1 MKRKWVVHAIGLV
14 CVFGMF
20 IGCEPN
26 ADNVVPVKNEEI
38 QTLISSAK
46 MEKASEDSIEMRSE
60 GTSENTSGEMS
71 EKIGRYEKSDSVS
84 KIELEF
90 SEIDLGLIS
99 SDSNSIK
106 EVRIMN
112 QGTAPLI
119 ISKVTTSC
127 GCTQGKM
134 KEDTIFPGKEGILE
148 ITVDPNRINGFRS
161 RKVLTIA
168 SNDPNQSIIQ
178 LPVSARLNGGV
189 ELSEKEFNFENIK
202 GEDVIEKKIRIT
214 QTESESVQLK
224 NISLSS
230 GTPEQITLRI
240 VEIPRSEWKNPDL
253 LEQDLVM
260 SISAGLPGGTHKYSA
275 ELNWERAKNPIQTIP
290 IVLNVIG
297 PYQFT
302 PDAITLRK
310 VTPGQKIDGVMHL
323 TYTIPVE
330 VKSLSMDNESIEIT
344 HRAGED
350 PNTVAFDFRIAEP
363 QENRLQKGDLTV
375 VLSVEGEEVKH
386 IIRAIGLMER
396 VPTSN

>member
-1 MKRKWVVHAIGLV
+1 MKGKWVIHAIGFV

-20 IGCEPN
+20 VGCEPN
-26 ADNVVPVKNEEI
+26 TDNVVPINDEEI
-38 QTLISSAK
+38 PSPISTPE
-46 MEKASEDSIEMRSE
+46 MEKASEDSLEV
-60 GTSENTSGEMS
+60 TSEDTSGEMS
-71 EKIGRYEKSDSVS
+71 EQIGSSENSDAVP

-106 EVRIMN
+106 EVKIMN

-134 KEDTIFPGKEGILE
+134 KENTILPGKEGILE

-161 RKVLTIA
+161 RKVLSIA
-168 SNDPNQSIIQ
+168 SNDPNQSILQ

-189 ELSEKEFNFENIK
+189 ELSEKEFNFESIK

-214 QTESESVQLK
+214 QTESESVNLK
-224 NISLSS
+224 GISLSS
-230 GTPEQITLRI
+230 GAPDQMTLRI
-240 VEIPRSEWKNPDL
+240 VEIPQSEWKNPDL
-253 LEQDLVM
+253 LEHELVVA
-260 SISAGLPGGTHKYSA
+260 ISPGLPGGTHKYSA
-275 ELNWERAKNPIQTIP
+275 ELNWDRTKNPIQTIP
-290 IVLNVIG
+290 IVVNVIG

-344 HRAGED
+344 HRAGEE
-350 PNTVAFDFRIAEP
+350 PNTVAFDFLIAEA

-386 IIRAIGLMER
+386 TIRVIGLMER